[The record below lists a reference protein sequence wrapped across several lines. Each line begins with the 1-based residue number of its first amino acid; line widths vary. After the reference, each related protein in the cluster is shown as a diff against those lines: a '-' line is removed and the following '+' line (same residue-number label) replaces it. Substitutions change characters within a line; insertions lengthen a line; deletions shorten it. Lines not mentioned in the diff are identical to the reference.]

1 MKKFENFNNCFLIY
15 YLQINIMIDVTLY
28 KECIKANDIEGMI
41 DLESKYTN
49 KLQKLFNKKT
59 INFYY
64 CLAII

>member
-1 MKKFENFNNCFLIY
+1 
-15 YLQINIMIDVTLY
+15 MIDVTLY